1 MFEEY
6 PIFVLIKY
14 GKTVRQRNG
23 YHEGCSFYTHS
34 SCEQEA
40 RRATQATQRSSRI
53 GQEAEGM
60 GTRWARAL
68 TDVSMGRNREAG
80 SAGLGGVS
88 LSNFS
93 SSGAPG
99 LSPVVWSLPS
109 VIGRIEGGSDPECER
124 TVEEGCG
131 GLWMGGLHWEG
142 ALTGVP
148 YSP

>member
-1 MFEEY
+1 
-6 PIFVLIKY
+6 
-14 GKTVRQRNG
+14 
-23 YHEGCSFYTHS
+23 
-34 SCEQEA
+34 
-40 RRATQATQRSSRI
+40 
-53 GQEAEGM
+53 M

-99 LSPVVWSLPS
+99 LSPMVWSLPS

-124 TVEEGCG
+124 TIEEGCRG
-131 GLWMGGLHWEG
+131 ALDGWFALGRCPHRSPLLSLGISSPWEG
-142 ALTGVP
+142 QSLQGQQGPRGQSIRMQKIKDMVNTP
-148 YSP
+148 